1 MKMIII
7 IMSSPKL
14 YHIFVISLIIL
25 TSVLFPSHF
34 HPPALAFHTNST
46 ASVTIQTGEGTS
58 DANNQ
63 SPPIETEIE
72 IYNHTNR
79 ALQALSEGNTS
90 EVENQLN
97 LAKEK
102 LSFVISNN
110 ESNQQ
115 SQGSN
120 TTYSVAGPDGT
131 SNIDASG
138 EAAIDSPEDTDTSNV
153 GQGLN
158 EREQMER
165 FHVAP

>member
-1 MKMIII
+1 
-7 IMSSPKL
+7 MSSPKL
-14 YHIFVISLIIL
+14 YHIFVVSLIIM
-25 TSVLFPSHF
+25 TSVLFSSHF

-63 SPPIETEIE
+63 SLPTETEIE
-72 IYNHTNR
+72 IYNHTNK

-97 LAKEK
+97 FAKEK
-102 LSFVISNN
+102 LLFVISNN

-115 SQGSN
+115 SQWSN
-120 TTYSVAGPDGT
+120 TTYSMARPDGT
-131 SNIDASG
+131 PSIDTSG
-138 EAAIDSPEDTDTSNV
+138 EAAIDSPEDTAAVETDTSNV

-158 EREQMER
+158 EREQLER
-165 FHVAP
+165 FHVGP